1 MTALSKNRTAR
12 LAQGLA
18 AAAKASDSR
27 STRVAATQ
35 RAVQHLENGGLVAT
49 EALTEE
55 ERAGLDYSKQGNT
68 EMYTADNLQRREAL
82 KQDPLVRDAIAQW
95 WRFMQA
101 VEAGGKGGQK
111 VEELVVS
118 EPMPCRKRRKRLRTS
133 SPTGCDAIHSLRL
146 HW

>member
-27 STRVAATQ
+27 STRVAAAQ

-68 EMYTADNLQRREAL
+68 EMYTADKPAAARGAQAGSAGEGRDRAVVAL
-82 KQDPLVRDAIAQW
+82 HAS
-95 WRFMQA
+95 
-101 VEAGGKGGQK
+101 G
-111 VEELVVS
+111 
-118 EPMPCRKRRKRLRTS
+118 
-133 SPTGCDAIHSLRL
+133 
-146 HW
+146 